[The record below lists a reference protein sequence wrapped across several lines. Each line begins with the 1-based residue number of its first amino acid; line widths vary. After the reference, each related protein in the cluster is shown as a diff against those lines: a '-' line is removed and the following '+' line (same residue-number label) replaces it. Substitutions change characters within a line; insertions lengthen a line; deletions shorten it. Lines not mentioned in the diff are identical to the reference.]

1 MYVRVCLRAIRH
13 DGTAPSY
20 PRSNHVVANHIHDIG
35 LWTKQVAGF
44 TQFVSARTTL
54 ARNVIYNTPRAG
66 INLNDNFGGGNVVEQ
81 NAVFNTVRETVPNS
95 PAQRSAA
102 QPSAAQPSAAHTCP
116 NFCTRDRTPSHSGI

>member
-1 MYVRVCLRAIRH
+1 LRAIRH

-81 NAVFNTVRETVPNS
+81 NAVFNTVRETVRTAQPS
-95 PAQRSAA
+95 PAQCSAAQRSAHMSVHLYA
-102 QPSAAQPSAAHTCP
+102 
-116 NFCTRDRTPSHSGI
+116 